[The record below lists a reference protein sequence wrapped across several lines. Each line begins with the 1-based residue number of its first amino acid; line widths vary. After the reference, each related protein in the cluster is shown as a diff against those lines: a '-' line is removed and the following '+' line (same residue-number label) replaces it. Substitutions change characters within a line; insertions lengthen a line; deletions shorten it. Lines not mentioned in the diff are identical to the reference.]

1 VIDGVDSNRLGI
13 AAIVRWFRQLPFAD
27 NQQLLR

>member
-1 VIDGVDSNRLGI
+1 VVASHTPNRLGT